1 MDSRV
6 CLEIK
11 ALLENLENQA
21 TKVFPES
28 SVLWDRS
35 DRGESVE
42 FPGREESWVQTVCR
56 DLRVSPE
63 HLVQTDQ
70 RAVLVPLVLLVMW
83 VLQVFR
89 ECQERGASLALLVPK
104 VTEARLVRKDQKVQL
119 ETMVQE
125 ELQVPLA
132 H

>member
-21 TKVFPES
+21 TWVSQEN
-28 SVLWDRS
+28 SVLWVKLDQ
-35 DRGESVE
+35 GESVGSL
-42 FPGREESWVQTVCR
+42 GREESWVPLVCR
-56 DLRVSPE
+56 DLRVSPV
-63 HLVQTDQ
+63 HLAQMDQ
-70 RAVLVPLVLLVMW
+70 RVALVLLVRLVTR

-89 ECQERGASLALLVPK
+89 ECQERGASLVPLALK
-104 VTEARLVRKDQKVQL
+104 VTEAQLVRKDQKVQL

-125 ELQVPLA
+125 EPPVLSA
-132 H
+132 R